1 MKIALHLAHLPVAEK
16 VKLTRSVVTS
26 MTGNPAYPT
35 PVIALPTMKAAADDL
50 EAKTT
55 KAKAMHEAWLTA
67 VADQHQAETA
77 LDENL
82 THQAHYVEQ
91 ASGGDEPKL
100 HSSGFSLARPPV
112 HTQSSTLVAP
122 TALAAVHGDH
132 DFEAHLHFH
141 KVPGAGSYLI
151 QTADASS
158 GPWAI
163 TASSTKCKVTLTG
176 ITKPVWIRVAAFD
189 SHGTGPWS
197 DPIRYAPP
205 A

>member
-1 MKIALHLAHLPVAEK
+1 MKLALHLAHLPIAEK
-16 VKLTRSVVTS
+16 VKLTRSVVTA
-26 MTGNPAYPT
+26 MTGNAVYPT
-35 PVIALPTMKAAADDL
+35 PAIALAAMTTSANDL
-50 EAKTT
+50 EAKAT

-67 VADQHQAETA
+67 VADQHAAEKA
-77 LDENL
+77 LDESL
-82 THQAHYVEQ
+82 THQAHYVEH

-100 HSSGFSLARPPV
+100 HSSGFSVAHPPV
-112 HTQSSTLVAP
+112 HAQSSTLVAP

-132 DFEAHLHFH
+132 DFEAHIHFH
-141 KVPGAGSYLI
+141 KVAGAGSYLI

-163 TASSTKCKVTLTG
+163 TASSTRSRATLTG
-176 ITKPVWIRVAAFD
+176 ITKPTWIRVAAFD